1 MNLTAI
7 YETDPYKDI
16 AVTIAKQAYQLLQLP
31 LHGLSREII
40 SSKYRALL
48 RERNLITA
56 SNCVRQK
63 ELYQAFES
71 HFPKDFLQL
80 YESELNEAYEY
91 NWLKVLL
98 RNSKRHV
105 HPLRHLFLLDFYNR
119 I

>member
-1 MNLTAI
+1 MRKYPTTTDSRIQYVRFELKHMNLTAI

-71 HFPKDFLQL
+71 HFPKDFC
-80 YESELNEAYEY
+80 NCM
-91 NWLKVLL
+91 KV
-98 RNSKRHV
+98 N
-105 HPLRHLFLLDFYNR
+105 
-119 I
+119 

>member
-1 MNLTAI
+1 MSLRKYPTTTDSRIQYVRFELKHMNLTAI

-56 SNCVRQK
+56 SNCVRQRSYIK
-63 ELYQAFES
+63 RSS
-71 HFPKDFLQL
+71 HISQRTFC
-80 YESELNEAYEY
+80 NCM
-91 NWLKVLL
+91 KV
-98 RNSKRHV
+98 N
-105 HPLRHLFLLDFYNR
+105 
-119 I
+119 